1 MKAISLTQPWATL
14 VAIGAKQIETRS
26 WGTPYRGE
34 LAIHAAKGLGSVG
47 GKRGLAALCA
57 TEPFCSVLT
66 AWGTEYAKTYRDLAD
81 MVARP
86 LTPFGAIVAVCELTA
101 VYRIPSTPRRFP
113 RGVADDHLHASY
125 PVTLPPFQDD
135 RERAFGDYTPGRFAW
150 VLSNVRMLATPVPAV
165 GALGLW
171 QWDEPK

>member
-26 WGTPYRGE
+26 WSTPYRGE

-47 GKRGLAALCA
+47 GKRGLAALCG

-86 LTPFGAIVAVCELTA
+86 LTPFGAVIAIAELVDVQPMRRRSRYGFQVIGKTA
-101 VYRIPSTPRRFP
+101 SEWQLT
-113 RGVADDHLHASY
+113 DQEL
-125 PVTLPPFQDD
+125 
-135 RERAFGDYTPGRFAW
+135 AFGDYGPGRYAW
-150 VLSNVRMLATPVPAV
+150 LLRNVRMLETPVPAV

-171 QWDEPK
+171 EWDEPN